1 MNSVSY
7 MWSFPCR
14 LCAPCMAVLKGRSA
28 ATAELHL
35 TESLAQY
42 VPFNYGDI
50 KYRRDEKAT
59 SGSQ

>member
-1 MNSVSY
+1 
-7 MWSFPCR
+7 
-14 LCAPCMAVLKGRSA
+14 MAVLKGRRA
-28 ATAELHL
+28 AAAELHL

-59 SGSQ
+59 LGSQ